1 MRTVGLTK
9 IKVHSIQKK
18 KLAGNRQKQIFWH
31 VCEGREGDNICPLP
45 SLSMHLL
52 MNAVEDNKLL
62 KGLDSG
68 SELLQPC
75 LSFLLNSVK
84 LFSAESSSRKARA
97 LVYTEIIIYSLYVF
111 LFSVNTFR

>member
-18 KLAGNRQKQIFWH
+18 KLAGNRQKQIFCH
-31 VCEGREGDNICPLP
+31 VCEGREGDICPLP

-111 LFSVNTFR
+111 LFSVNTYR